1 MTKLKRT
8 SAVLVAVFVCVLFFG
23 CGKSGYVLTY
33 NALTWDSVAGEA
45 GYKIYHGE
53 TLLADTADNAYIF
66 RLAAGNHSIGL
77 YSYMNGKDKKI
88 AEFTYSVPE
97 LSEKT
102 YASAEQ
108 FEAEQT
114 SDESYFSAAQHLV
127 IDYRGSDVVR
137 DTFNKAIN
145 LAASVKK
152 VSILADRR
160 TTVNANF
167 VIQKRQADIE
177 FELENI
183 ILQGNADVENTI
195 AYGEDASES
204 EGSVIIKLFGSYNA
218 IYCGYLPPSG
228 ANGQN
233 SAMFQHGGT
242 GGAGADG
249 GSAVRGKS
257 VYIISEGDAV
267 FAGGNGGNG
276 GKGGNASGINCVGS
290 GGRGGNGGDA
300 IKADEVKLFML
311 KGAFSATGG
320 KGGAGGKRGD
330 TVNGGLINNRT
341 DGADGKDGAGAAA
354 GEKTALRGSFG
365 EERQ

>member
-33 NALTWDSVAGEA
+33 NALTYGRGHRRVHGKSGYVLTYNALTWDAVAGEA
-45 GYKIYHGE
+45 GYKIYDGE

-242 GGAGADG
+242 GGA
-249 GSAVRGKS
+249 S
-257 VYIISEGDAV
+257 
-267 FAGGNGGNG
+267 
-276 GKGGNASGINCVGS
+276 
-290 GGRGGNGGDA
+290 
-300 IKADEVKLFML
+300 
-311 KGAFSATGG
+311 
-320 KGGAGGKRGD
+320 GKRGD